1 MKILQDSEELTH
13 ELVGPWQMKTME
25 RRPTTPKSITLLLHG
40 YNERGLRI
48 FRKLKRHLPADT
60 HIIAPNAPFPLPRV
74 KPDRLDFGY
83 AWYFYDRFTQSYHV
97 DQQLVLTLLTNLL
110 KKTNPDNLP
119 VTIIGF
125 SQGGYLAPLVAFS
138 EPQTKHVIGIGCEF
152 RTRFFPTQP
161 NFTLDAIHGTSD
173 PLVSCEH
180 AKTEIDLLKDHGIA
194 VGWHEIPDLKH
205 EISNEVA
212 ATISKLLEQYG
223 KASL

>member
-13 ELVGPWQMKTME
+13 ELSGPWQMKTIE
-25 RRPTTPKSITLLLHG
+25 RRPESPKSVTLLLHG

-48 FRKLKRHLPADT
+48 FRKLKRLLPEDT

-97 DQQLVLTLLTNLL
+97 DQQLVLTLLKNLL
-110 KKTNPDNLP
+110 KKSNPEGLP

-125 SQGGYLAPLVAFS
+125 SQGGNLAPLVGYS
-138 EPQTKHVIGIGCEF
+138 EPHAKHVIGIGCEF
-152 RTRFFPTQP
+152 RTRFFQTQP
-161 NFTLDAIHGTSD
+161 HFTLDAIHGSAD

-180 AKTEIDLLKDHGIA
+180 AKIEIDLLKQQGIQ
-194 VGWHEIPDLKH
+194 VGWHMIDDLKH
-205 EISNEVA
+205 EISNDVA
-212 ATISKLLEQYG
+212 LAISKLLEQYG